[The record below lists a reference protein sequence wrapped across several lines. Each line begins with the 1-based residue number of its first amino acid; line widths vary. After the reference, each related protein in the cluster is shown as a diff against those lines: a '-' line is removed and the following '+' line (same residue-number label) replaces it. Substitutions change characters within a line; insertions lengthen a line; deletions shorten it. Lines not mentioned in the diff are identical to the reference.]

1 MKFISRY
8 LLLIFIVES
17 WNLYLLILWVE
28 KTFVSHKAGDN
39 VGRKNYIIF
48 ILECIIIYIY
58 VYNIL
63 YYFNQDVN
71 RLCFRL
77 NILSISSDTL
87 LRWETTINKALRVK
101 NWMSLEKQ
109 WYNYLFLRDFTLW
122 SEIHSKNYREQKYM

>member
-8 LLLIFIVES
+8 HLLIFIVES

-87 LRWETTINKALRVK
+87 LRWETTINTGLK
-101 NWMSLEKQ
+101 SEKLNESWKTMVQ
-109 WYNYLFLRDFTLW
+109 LSISKRF
-122 SEIHSKNYREQKYM
+122 HSVEWNSF